1 MIMRNRLCVSQK
13 KELRKMILEET
24 YSAPDALHPDN
35 VKMYRTLIE
44 HYWWQGMKRDIVE
57 FVSRCLV
64 CQQIKAE
71 HQKPSRKLNPL
82 LIPQWKWE
90 DIAMDF
96 ISKLPRMQSSYDS
109 IWVIVDRLTKS
120 AHFLLVKKTYS
131 LEKLTKLYVQDIV
144 RLHGAPV

>member
-1 MIMRNRLCVSQK
+1 
-13 KELRKMILEET
+13 MILEEAH
-24 YSAPDALHPDN
+24 SAPYTLYPGS
-35 VKMYRTLIE
+35 VKMYQTLRE
-44 HYWWQGMKRDIVE
+44 NYWWHGMKWDIVE
-57 FVSRCLV
+57 FLSRCLV
-64 CQQIKAE
+64 CQQIKVK
-71 HQKPSRKLNPL
+71 HQKPLGKLNPL

-120 AHFLLVKKTYS
+120 AHLLPVKKTYS
-131 LEKLTKLYVQDIV
+131 LEKLAKLYVQDIV